1 VFVCAFGYSGSPHQD
16 NSKAIFRK
24 RQHWKYR
31 VDRVGERPLDEIMP
45 QTTHRKQNRQS
56 AAAHLAL
63 TSRVLKGLNKSI
75 DEQIEL
81 ACELE
86 CERALALYRT
96 GKVTL
101 HDADVIMKEAR
112 QRIG

>member
-1 VFVCAFGYSGSPHQD
+1 VPVFNDGKGPEGKSRVADIRRPPVD
-16 NSKAIFRK
+16 NVDKE
-24 RQHWKYR
+24 R
-31 VDRVGERPLDEIMP
+31 VKSLDGIMP

-101 HDADVIMKEAR
+101 HDADEIMKEAR
-112 QRIG
+112 QRVG